1 MQKSQRVLLSLLF
14 YSSIQATAQGVRAS
28 FFLLMAD
35 IMVNLDRFEKQDL
48 LSGVTHVSVYR
59 KLGGI
64 SIECYKTYQLIKKLK
79 KSQLVSKNK
88 VHMF

>member
-1 MQKSQRVLLSLLF
+1 MQV
-14 YSSIQATAQGVRAS
+14 

-64 SIECYKTYQLIKKLK
+64 PIECYKTCQLIKKLK
-79 KSQLVSKNK
+79 KSLKKLNTLMSESN
-88 VHMF
+88 